1 MPVWGRELPD
11 FPWDLLAPY
20 AEKARQHSDG
30 IIDLSV
36 GTPVD
41 PTPHIIQTAL
51 AAAADSSG
59 YPTTIGTVEFR
70 QSAIDWLQTH
80 HDVVG
85 LSLTQVLPSIGSKEI
100 VAWLPTHL
108 GLGPA
113 DAIALPRTAYP
124 TYEIGARLAGCSSL
138 LADSIEELEAAFNAA
153 EASGRKLRMAWLNSP
168 SNPTGAVTSISELTE
183 IVQWARKRN
192 VLIVSDECYID
203 LGWDA
208 KPVSVLNQTV
218 CGGDFAGV
226 IAVHSLS
233 KRSNLAGYRAGFIAG
248 DEGVIKAVLEVR
260 KHSGMI
266 LSSPVQ
272 HAAAVAFSDVQH
284 VAKQRERYQNRREI
298 VMAALKDAGF
308 TIEHSN
314 AGLYVWCTRAES
326 DWKTVDWFAE
336 RGVLVAPGSF
346 YGEAGGEHVRVALTA
361 TDERIGQLA
370 SRLRLS

>member
-1 MPVWGRELPD
+1 
-11 FPWDLLAPY
+11 
-20 AEKARQHSDG
+20 
-30 IIDLSV
+30 
-36 GTPVD
+36 
-41 PTPHIIQTAL
+41 
-51 AAAADSSG
+51 
-59 YPTTIGTVEFR
+59 
-70 QSAIDWLQTH
+70 
-80 HDVVG
+80 
-85 LSLTQVLPSIGSKEI
+85 
-100 VAWLPTHL
+100 VA
-108 GLGPA
+108 
-113 DAIALPRTAYP
+113 
-124 TYEIGARLAGCSSL
+124 
-138 LADSIEELEAAFNAA
+138 
-153 EASGRKLRMAWLNSP
+153 
-168 SNPTGAVTSISELTE
+168 SISELTE

-266 LSSPVQ
+266 LSSQVQ

-326 DWKTVDWFAE
+326 DWKTVDWFAQ